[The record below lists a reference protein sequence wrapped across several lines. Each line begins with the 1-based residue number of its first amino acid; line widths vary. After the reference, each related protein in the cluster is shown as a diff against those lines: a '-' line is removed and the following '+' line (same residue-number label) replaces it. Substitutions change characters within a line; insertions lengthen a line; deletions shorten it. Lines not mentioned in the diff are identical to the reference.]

1 MEKRQSSPARRR
13 TLAETAVDVGGCPV
27 VPRPAVQAR
36 LQKSF
41 GGVRF
46 DCCLAAAGAM
56 PEGSTARFWL
66 RPYRCSPQLSA
77 AFPLASA
84 GGAALQRRPGGANAP
99 GAAKSGPGKPVP
111 GDAPQNRRKLWG
123 RPAGKSAD
131 LSQNGGVNAAVLACR
146 PSRPGACSTGLSP
159 KPICAHNRKNFPPD
173 APGGKFFL
181 LCCRDVEH
189 PGAAVLEKRG
199 RGEAQPRICR
209 RHSSRCLRYLK
220 LSRILRSTS
229 GPKNSRKLT
238 SEAMMTARVCQV
250 PKTS

>member
-1 MEKRQSSPARRR
+1 
-13 TLAETAVDVGGCPV
+13 
-27 VPRPAVQAR
+27 
-36 LQKSF
+36 
-41 GGVRF
+41 
-46 DCCLAAAGAM
+46 M
-56 PEGSTARFWL
+56 PDGSTARFWL

-99 GAAKSGPGKPVP
+99 GTAKSGPGKPAP
-111 GDAPQNRRKLWG
+111 GDAPKNRRKLWG

-146 PSRPGACSTGLSP
+146 PSRPGACSTGLPP
-159 KPICAHNRKNFPPD
+159 KPICAHNKKLPARCAGREVFSVVL
-173 APGGKFFL
+173 PGRGTSGRCCFGK
-181 LCCRDVEH
+181 
-189 PGAAVLEKRG
+189 AG

>member
-1 MEKRQSSPARRR
+1 
-13 TLAETAVDVGGCPV
+13 
-27 VPRPAVQAR
+27 
-36 LQKSF
+36 
-41 GGVRF
+41 
-46 DCCLAAAGAM
+46 M

-66 RPYRCSPQLSA
+66 RPCRCSPQLSA
-77 AFPLASA
+77 AFPFASA
-84 GGAALQRRPGGANAP
+84 GGTALQRRPGDGKERPRETGARGRPKNC
-99 GAAKSGPGKPVP
+99 
-111 GDAPQNRRKLWG
+111 RKFWG

-131 LSQNGGVNAAVLACR
+131 LSHTGGVNAAVLACR
-146 PSRPGACSTGLSP
+146 PSRPGACSTGFSP
-159 KPICAHNRKNFPPD
+159 KPICAHNKKLPARRIGQEVFSVVL
-173 APGGKFFL
+173 PGRGTSGRCCFGK
-181 LCCRDVEH
+181 
-189 PGAAVLEKRG
+189 AG